1 LEGLDFVRRQAAG
14 RPCVLHL
21 SAGKTG
27 GPHRG
32 DTLLERAVDAMLH
45 EPGIVLIQSVGN
57 YAASAMHTHARVGPD
72 QHHTINWLTPQRDRT
87 PNELEIWYSGDD
99 VFDVTVVSPDGRE
112 FTVALGQRMPI
123 GDGTTTWGN
132 FYHRLHEPNS
142 GLNHVVVYLYTS
154 APNGH

>member
-1 LEGLDFVRRQAAG
+1 
-14 RPCVLHL
+14 
-21 SAGKTG
+21 
-27 GPHRG
+27 
-32 DTLLERAVDAMLH
+32 
-45 EPGIVLIQSVGN
+45 PGIVLIQSVGN

-112 FTVALGQRMPI
+112 FNVALVQRMPI
-123 GDGTTTWGN
+123 GDGTMTWGN

-154 APNGH
+154 APNGHWRILIHGRDVVDGRLHAWIERDVSGRYQSRFLHSQAT